1 MMNLKKIFYN
11 LGLSL
16 QSYEVIFGL
25 SNEALPHDYLSGW
38 AVGVVEDVEDGGGDI
53 NCPDWW

>member
-25 SNEALPHDYLSGW
+25 SNEALPHDYLSG
-38 AVGVVEDVEDGGGDI
+38 
-53 NCPDWW
+53 